1 MVANGKGVKSCENY
15 VSKRLEMFKEYC
27 NNNENV
33 EIKLNSV
40 DWQGVLYN
48 LDDMKLLDKITI
60 NQELE
65 NANDDVYMF
74 KYDSTKSINEEGK

>member
-1 MVANGKGVKSCENY
+1 
-15 VSKRLEMFKEYC
+15 MFKEYC

-74 KYDSTKSINEEGK
+74 KYDSTKSINGEGE